1 MFDRPTRRP
10 IPLRPDLTPH
20 LQKIVSGGQTGV
32 DRGALDAA
40 LELGFPCGG
49 WCPADRMAED
59 GRIDDRYPV
68 VELAGAGYRQ
78 RTRQNVMDSDGTL
91 VIYNGEL
98 SGGTRETV
106 RFCERLGKP
115 FVALD
120 ALTVDEAAMVEQALA
135 FVAEHDIAVL
145 NVAGPRAS
153 SWADGHAVAQRVVG
167 AIVSGR

>member
-1 MFDRPTRRP
+1 MTHR
-10 IPLRPDLTPH
+10 

-40 LELGFPCGG
+40 LELGFSFGG

-78 RTRQNVMDSDGTL
+78 RTRQDVIDSDGTL

-120 ALTVDEAAMVEQALA
+120 ALTVDEAEMVERALA
-135 FVAEHDIAVL
+135 FVVEQGVAVL

-153 SWADGHAVAQRVVG
+153 SWVDGHAVARRVVG
-167 AIVSGR
+167 AVVSGG